1 MVDKSSIQS
10 RMTDG
15 QKLMLEILGVIY
27 ASECPVSLETIAH
40 KVQPVSPHK
49 LLIVVTELV
58 SGGSVQIQ
66 ICNGCVNYQKP
77 KPKRGPFPPLPFFYF
92 D

>member
-1 MVDKSSIQS
+1 
-10 RMTDG
+10 
-15 QKLMLEILGVIY
+15 MLEILGVVY
-27 ASECPVSLETIAH
+27 ASERPVSLRSIAR

-49 LLIVVTELV
+49 LLTVVTELV
-58 SGGSVQIQ
+58 SVGAVQILM
-66 ICNGCVNYQKP
+66 CNGCVNYQKP